1 MKDILDQ
8 IRAASDSG
16 LYYVA
21 LFSALAIPDIC
32 GALESP
38 DGEASK
44 AKYVAWFDR
53 HVAPRYQ
60 GFLGGQDAYYF
71 RCSMLHQ
78 GTTQHPQSSFK
89 RILFIEPG
97 ATSNV
102 FHNNI
107 VGNALNIDVQIFVND
122 LVTAALQ
129 WLPTAEKTA
138 EFQANRP
145 RFVTRYPGGLAPYIG
160 GVPVIA

>member
-1 MKDILDQ
+1 VKDILEQ
-8 IRAASDSG
+8 IRAASDQG

-32 GALESP
+32 GALESA
-38 DGEASK
+38 DGQASG

-60 GFLGGQDAYYF
+60 GFLSGQDAYYF

-78 GTTQHPQSSFK
+78 GTTHHPHSSFT
-89 RILFIEPG
+89 RILFVEPG
-97 ATSNV
+97 ATTNV

-107 VGNALNIDVQIFVND
+107 MGDALNIDVGIFVRD
-122 LVTAALQ
+122 LVEAGQT
-129 WLPTAEKTA
+129 WLTSAEKTP
-138 EFQANRP
+138 EYQAKSVQ
-145 RFVTRYPGGLAPYIG
+145 FVTRYPKGLPPYIV
-160 GVPVIA
+160 GVPVIG